1 MSRIGKKPISIPQ
14 GVSISIDHNKV
25 TATGP
30 KGALELEAKQ
40 VSVTVKDGHVLITP
54 VSTAKPGAS
63 ALWGLYRALI
73 SNMITGVE
81 KGFEKKLEL

>member
-40 VSVTVKDGHVLITP
+40 VSVT
-54 VSTAKPGAS
+54 
-63 ALWGLYRALI
+63 
-73 SNMITGVE
+73 
-81 KGFEKKLEL
+81 